1 MPLSEYADTSSSC
14 VIKDPR
20 TGHPPLKVFEIVFVI
35 EAYSGYPCENIADFL
50 AYYFTPKYENC
61 DITKVQD
68 IFADCLVEPE
78 SLQDW
83 IGRGQ
88 GQPVIDQV
96 VQQLKEKLDQ
106 IGQ

>member
-1 MPLSEYADTSSSC
+1 MPLSEYADISPAC

-35 EAYSGYPCENIADFL
+35 EAYSGYSCENVADFL
-50 AYYFTPKYENC
+50 AYYFRPKYEKC

-78 SLQDW
+78 SLEDW
-83 IGRGQ
+83 LGRGH

-96 VQQLKEKLDQ
+96 VEQFKEKFDK
-106 IGQ
+106 IP